1 MPIGGY
7 VRMLL
12 MKLTRTL
19 LFWLV
24 CAAGPCAPALAALG
38 GDAASV
44 EADRASMKAALRVT
58 PTAGFTVHE
67 LQVPGGMVIR
77 EYASLEGKVFAL
89 TWRGPGVPDL
99 QKMLG
104 SYYEQFAQA
113 ASSPHYN
120 HHHLSVRTP
129 DVVVE
134 SSGHTRAFFGR
145 AWAPALLPQ
154 NFSLS
159 DIN

>member
-1 MPIGGY
+1 M
-7 VRMLL
+7 R
-12 MKLTRTL
+12 LTRIL
-19 LFWLV
+19 LSWIV
-24 CAAGPCAPALAALG
+24 IAACPCAPALAALG
-38 GDAASV
+38 GDIASV

-67 LQVPGGMVIR
+67 LQVPGGMLIH
-77 EYASLEGKVFAL
+77 EYASLDGKVFAL
-89 TWRGPGVPDL
+89 SWRGAGVLDL
-99 QKMLG
+99 QQMLG
-104 SYYEQFAQA
+104 SYYAQFAQA
-113 ASSPHYN
+113 TASPHYN

-145 AWAPALLPQ
+145 AWAPALMPQ
-154 NFSLS
+154 NFSLN